1 MTNMKTAGNVLAD
14 KIRSLRQSR
23 GLSQAA
29 LARRMGMKP
38 SQLCKIELG
47 HNGLSESSIRRVAD
61 ALGVTIAE
69 LMGEAG
75 ERRQPVVEEKGGSCE
90 SNELTRTL
98 LDELPKKMVE
108 EVADLAAAYDE
119 QMNATRRRLGVE
131 VQSSLRLVYP
141 YGVDEEAAELLARD
155 MRHAIGIGKQYFYS
169 WI

>member
-1 MTNMKTAGNVLAD
+1 MTNMKTTGNVLAD

-69 LMGEAG
+69 LMGEAE
-75 ERRQPVVEEKGGSCE
+75 ERRETKVEERVECSETG
-90 SNELTRTL
+90 ELLRTL
-98 LDELPKKMVE
+98 LDELPKKMVG
-108 EVADLAAAYDE
+108 
-119 QMNATRRRLGVE
+119 R
-131 VQSSLRLVYP
+131 
-141 YGVDEEAAELLARD
+141 
-155 MRHAIGIGKQYFYS
+155 
-169 WI
+169 